1 MKVVFLEDV
10 SGVANG
16 GEVKEVKNGF
26 ARNYLI
32 PQNLA
37 IPVSHNALKRIERL
51 SKEANQV
58 RIKTLATVKALGE
71 EIDGMR
77 VNIQM
82 RAGANGK
89 LYGSVNSNM
98 LVEKLLEMT
107 GHKIDRR
114 IVLMDEP
121 IRDLGQF
128 SIKLRLHPGV
138 ESKINV
144 IVHAEDV
151 DPASLEDVATANED
165 ADEHESV
172 VDENS

>member
-10 SGVANG
+10 LGVANG

-32 PQNLA
+32 PQKLA

-51 SKEANQV
+51 SKEAEQT
-58 RIKTLATVKALGE
+58 RIKALTTMKALGE
-71 EIDGMR
+71 EIDGTS
-77 VNIQM
+77 VSIQM

-89 LYGSVNSNM
+89 LYGSVNSTM
-98 LVEKLLEMT
+98 VVEKLLEIT

-114 IVLMDEP
+114 IVLMSES

-128 SIKLRLHPGV
+128 EIKLRLHPGV

-144 IVHAEDV
+144 IVHADDV
-151 DPASLEDVATANED
+151 DPDSYKDDIAVDV
-165 ADEHESV
+165 DEEESV
-172 VDENS
+172 VDETS